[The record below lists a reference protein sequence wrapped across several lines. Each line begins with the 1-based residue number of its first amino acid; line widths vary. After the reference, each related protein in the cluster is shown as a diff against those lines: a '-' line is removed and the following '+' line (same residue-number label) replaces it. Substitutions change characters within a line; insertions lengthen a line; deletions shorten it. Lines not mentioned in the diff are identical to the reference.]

1 MAKPTSANHYPA
13 RDLRKTNK
21 NPSSGVIKLIMR
33 YVLAHVLAFKIS
45 FRNLSLTPFA
55 TLMSMAAI
63 GVCLSLPVGLYL
75 TIKNVQHFSQGWEEG
90 AAISL
95 YTDAKST
102 PIQINDLMDKIKAYP
117 FVDKTSYIPPE
128 KALKEFQ
135 ETSGLKDTLAL
146 LPSNPLP
153 GVINIQIN
161 TDKAT
166 SNEITQ
172 MKAALEKQPQVKQA
186 VFDYEWVTKLNAALS
201 FGKTLMHCLYLIIGL
216 GVILMVGN
224 TIRLALEHH
233 KDEIEVLNLIGATTA
248 FIRRPFLYRGVLYGG
263 LGGVIA
269 TLVINQAS
277 STLSA
282 QAQHFESIFAG
293 AFLLENLS
301 FYDTV
306 LLLTASA
313 GLGWLGAA
321 IAFAQ
326 QHRLLARESAE

>member
-1 MAKPTSANHYPA
+1 
-13 RDLRKTNK
+13 
-21 NPSSGVIKLIMR
+21 
-33 YVLAHVLAFKIS
+33 
-45 FRNLSLTPFA
+45 
-55 TLMSMAAI
+55 
-63 GVCLSLPVGLYL
+63 
-75 TIKNVQHFSQGWEEG
+75 
-90 AAISL
+90 
-95 YTDAKST
+95 
-102 PIQINDLMDKIKAYP
+102 
-117 FVDKTSYIPPE
+117 
-128 KALKEFQ
+128 
-135 ETSGLKDTLAL
+135 
-146 LPSNPLP
+146 
-153 GVINIQIN
+153 
-161 TDKAT
+161 
-166 SNEITQ
+166 
-172 MKAALEKQPQVKQA
+172 
-186 VFDYEWVTKLNAALS
+186 
-201 FGKTLMHCLYLIIGL
+201 
-216 GVILMVGN
+216 MVGN